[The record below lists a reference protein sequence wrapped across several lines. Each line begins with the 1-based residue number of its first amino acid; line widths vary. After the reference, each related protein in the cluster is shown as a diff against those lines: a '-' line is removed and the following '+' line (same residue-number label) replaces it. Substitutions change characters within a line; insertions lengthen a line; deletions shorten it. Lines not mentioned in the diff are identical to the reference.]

1 MEELKIATFESFDA
15 CEDKFDDKKPILSR
29 E

>member
-15 CEDKFDDKKPILSR
+15 CEDDFDDKKPILS
-29 E
+29 